1 MASATTSASNSRA
14 QSHIRSLAARHSEV
28 EAQLHE
34 LSHHPSVNDIEIRK
48 LKRLKLKLKDQIEAH

>member
-1 MASATTSASNSRA
+1 MTKIPKG
-14 QSHIRSLAARHSEV
+14 QSLNVDDILERYANVLEVV